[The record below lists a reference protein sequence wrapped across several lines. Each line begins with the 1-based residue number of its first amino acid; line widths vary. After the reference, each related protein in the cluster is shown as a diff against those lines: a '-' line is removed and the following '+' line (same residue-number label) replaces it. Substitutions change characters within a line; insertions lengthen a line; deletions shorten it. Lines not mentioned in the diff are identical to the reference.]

1 LTGRQVASRVATV
14 PASPETAAEALE
26 ALADVAVRSLPE
38 RSAGRRRIV
47 EAAGRAAAAWRELAA
62 LAPRPRVGDDRAD
75 QAARAAGLAAA
86 RRAVAES
93 RRAVEQARRTSREVR
108 SMPERALAAAWDV
121 ATAPP
126 RAVRDTIAS
135 ALAAAA
141 DRAERVVTATTTTA
155 ATAWGGAVQGIGVAG
170 IVALAVAVWWLT
182 KK

>member
-1 LTGRQVASRVATV
+1 V

-26 ALADVAVRSLPE
+26 ALAAAAVRALPE

-62 LAPRPRVGDDRAD
+62 MTPPARVGDDRAD
-75 QAARAAGLAAA
+75 EAARAAGLAAA

-93 RRAVEQARRTSREVR
+93 RRAVEQARRTAREVR
-108 SMPERALAAAWDV
+108 SMPERAIAAAWDV

-126 RAVRDTIAS
+126 RAVRDSIAS
-135 ALAAAA
+135 ALSAAA

-170 IVALAVAVWWLT
+170 IVALAAAMWWFT

>member
-1 LTGRQVASRVATV
+1 V
-14 PASPETAAEALE
+14 PASAAAAAEALE
-26 ALADVAVRSLPE
+26 ALAAVAARVLPE

-47 EAAGRAAAAWRELAA
+47 EAAARAAAAWRELAA
-62 LAPRPRVGDDRAD
+62 MEPPSRVGDDRAD

-93 RRAVEQARRTSREVR
+93 RRAVEQARRTAREVR

-121 ATAPP
+121 ATAPS

-135 ALAAAA
+135 ALDAAA

-155 ATAWGGAVQGIGVAG
+155 ATAWGGAVTGIGVAG
-170 IVALAVAVWWLT
+170 IVALAVAAWWLT

>member
-26 ALADVAVRSLPE
+26 ALAAVAVRSLPE
-38 RSAGRRRIV
+38 RSAGRRSIV

-62 LAPRPRVGDDRAD
+62 RGSPRVGDDRAD

-93 RRAVEQARRTSREVR
+93 RRAVEQARRTAREVR
-108 SMPERALAAAWDV
+108 SLPERALAAAWDV

-135 ALAAAA
+135 ALASAA
-141 DRAERVVTATTTTA
+141 DRAERVVTATTTAA
-155 ATAWGGAVQGIGVAG
+155 ATAWGGAVTGIGVAG
-170 IVALAVAVWWLT
+170 IAAIVVAVWWLS

>member
-1 LTGRQVASRVATV
+1 VATRVATV
-14 PASPETAAEALE
+14 PASAATAAEALDALAAE
-26 ALADVAVRSLPE
+26 ALRVLPE

-62 LAPRPRVGDDRAD
+62 LGSPARVGDDRAN

-93 RRAVEQARRTSREVR
+93 RRAVEQARRTAREVR

-135 ALAAAA
+135 ALDAAA

-155 ATAWGGAVQGIGVAG
+155 ATAWGGAVSNIGVAG
-170 IVALAVAVWWLT
+170 IVAIVAAMWWFT

>member
-1 LTGRQVASRVATV
+1 V
-14 PASPETAAEALE
+14 PASAATAAEALE
-26 ALADVAVRSLPE
+26 ALAATAVRVLPE

-47 EAAGRAAAAWRELAA
+47 EAAARAAAAWRELAA
-62 LAPRPRVGDDRAD
+62 LTPPARVGDDRAD

-86 RRAVAES
+86 RRAIEES

-108 SMPERALAAAWDV
+108 SMPERALEAAWDV

-135 ALAAAA
+135 ALQAAA

-170 IVALAVAVWWLT
+170 IVALAVAVWWLS

>member
-1 LTGRQVASRVATV
+1 VATRVATV
-14 PASPETAAEALE
+14 HASPETAAEALE
-26 ALADVAVRSLPE
+26 ALAAAAARSLPE

-47 EAAGRAAAAWRELAA
+47 EAAGRAAAAWRALAA
-62 LAPRPRVGDDRAD
+62 MTPPARVGDDRAHE
-75 QAARAAGLAAA
+75 AARAAGIAAA

-108 SMPERALAAAWDV
+108 SLPERAIAAAWDV

-155 ATAWGGAVQGIGVAG
+155 ATAWGGAVSNIGVAG
-170 IVALAVAVWWLT
+170 IAAIAVAVWWLT

>member
-1 LTGRQVASRVATV
+1 V

-26 ALADVAVRSLPE
+26 ALAAAAVRALPE

-62 LAPRPRVGDDRAD
+62 LTPPARVGDDRAD

-86 RRAVAES
+86 RRAIEES

-108 SMPERALAAAWDV
+108 TLPERALAAAWDV

-126 RAVRDTIAS
+126 RAVRDSIAS
-135 ALAAAA
+135 ALSAAA

-170 IVALAVAVWWLT
+170 IVALAAAMWWFT

>member
-1 LTGRQVASRVATV
+1 M
-14 PASPETAAEALE
+14 PASAATAAEAID
-26 ALADVAVRSLPE
+26 ALAAVAARVLPE

-47 EAAGRAAAAWRELAA
+47 EAAARAAAAWRELAA
-62 LAPRPRVGDDRAD
+62 MEPPARVGDDRAD
-75 QAARAAGLAAA
+75 QAARAAGIAAA

-108 SMPERALAAAWDV
+108 SLPERALATAWEV

-135 ALAAAA
+135 ALASAA

-155 ATAWGGAVQGIGVAG
+155 ATAWGGAVTGIGVAG
-170 IVALAVAVWWLT
+170 IVAIAAAMWWFT

>member
-1 LTGRQVASRVATV
+1 V
-14 PASPETAAEALE
+14 PASAAAAEALE
-26 ALADVAVRSLPE
+26 SLAEVAARVLPS

-47 EAAGRAAAAWRELAA
+47 EAAERAAAAWRELAA
-62 LAPRPRVGDDRAD
+62 LTPPARVGDDRAD

-86 RRAVAES
+86 RRAIEES

-108 SMPERALAAAWDV
+108 TLPERALAAAWDV

-126 RAVRDTIAS
+126 RAVRDSIAS
-135 ALAAAA
+135 ALSAAA

-170 IVALAVAVWWLT
+170 IVALAAAMWWFT

>member
-1 LTGRQVASRVATV
+1 V
-14 PASPETAAEALE
+14 PASAATAAEALAE
-26 ALADVAVRSLPE
+26 LAAVAARVLPE

-47 EAAGRAAAAWRELAA
+47 DAAERAAAAWRELAA
-62 LAPRPRVGDDRAD
+62 LGPSRVGDDRAD

-86 RRAVAES
+86 RRAIEES

-108 SMPERALAAAWDV
+108 SLPERALATAWEV

-135 ALAAAA
+135 ALASAA

-155 ATAWGGAVQGIGVAG
+155 ATAWGGAVTGIGVAG
-170 IVALAVAVWWLT
+170 IVAIAAAMWWFT

>member
-1 LTGRQVASRVATV
+1 VATRVATV
-14 PASPETAAEALE
+14 PASDAATAAEALD
-26 ALADVAVRSLPE
+26 ALAAVAARVLPE

-47 EAAGRAAAAWRELAA
+47 DAAARAAAAWRELAA
-62 LAPRPRVGDDRAD
+62 RGSPRVGDDRAD

-108 SMPERALAAAWDV
+108 TMPERALAAAWEV

-135 ALAAAA
+135 ALEAAA

-155 ATAWGGAVQGIGVAG
+155 ATAWGGAVTGIGVAG
-170 IVALAVAVWWLT
+170 IVAIAAAVWWLT